1 MSNNTSN
8 KVFFD
13 LETQRSSDDV
23 GGWGHI
29 ADMGLSVAVT
39 FSTAENRYHVYTE
52 DNVQELIQELLDAD
66 LVVGFNV
73 LRFDYVVLS
82 AYTDFPLHELPTLD
96 MLAYIYR
103 RLGFRISLDDLARVN
118 LGISKSGHGLQAI
131 AWWNEGNVDAIIEY
145 CRQDVTITK
154 ELYELGRALGFL
166 RYQRRAGLDN
176 KVKVKW

>member
-1 MSNNTSN
+1 MSNNLIN

-39 FSTAENRYHVYTE
+39 YSSTEGRYHVYTE
-52 DNVQELIQELLDAD
+52 HNVQSLIRALQGAG

-82 AYTDFPLHELPTLD
+82 AYTNLPLHKLPTMD
-96 MLAYIYR
+96 MLDYIYR
-103 RLGFRISLDDLARVN
+103 HLGFRISLDDLARVN

-131 AWWNEGNVDAIIEY
+131 TWWNQGDIAAIIDY
-145 CRQDVTITK
+145 CRRDVEITK
-154 ELYELGRALGFL
+154 TLYELGRALGFL

>member
-1 MSNNTSN
+1 MSDLINR
-8 KVFFD
+8 VFFD
-13 LETQRSSDDV
+13 LETRRSSDDV

-39 FSTAENRYHVYTE
+39 YSSTEHRYHVYTE
-52 DNVQELIQELLDAD
+52 DTVQELIQELLASG

-82 AYTDFPLHELPTLD
+82 AYTDVQLDQLLTID
-96 MLAYIYR
+96 MLDSIYQ

-118 LGISKSGHGLQAI
+118 LGISKSGHGLQAVD
-131 AWWNEGNVDAIIEY
+131 WWKESNVDAITEY

-154 ELYELGRALGFL
+154 ELYELGRGQGFL

-176 KVKVKW
+176 KVKVEW